1 MSSLTADEIAAALG
15 DLADRLSAAPT
26 VEQLAPIVARL
37 SRRERAVL
45 ALVFER
51 LAEEPAG
58 EQLSA

>member
-1 MSSLTADEIAAALG
+1 MSSATADDIAAALG
-15 DLADRLSAAPT
+15 DLADRLPAAPT

-51 LAEEPAG
+51 LAEESGG